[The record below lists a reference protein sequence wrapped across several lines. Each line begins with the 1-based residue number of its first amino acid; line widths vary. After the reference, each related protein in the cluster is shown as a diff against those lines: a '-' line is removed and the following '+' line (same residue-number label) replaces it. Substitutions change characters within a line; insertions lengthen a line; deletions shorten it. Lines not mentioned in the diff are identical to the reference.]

1 MDKKQNILY
10 IFGSGRK
17 ERIAQSNINSKE
29 FFYGYFSF
37 EKEFGK
43 IDIVEMLPSDTFLKG
58 ISKFTEIIDK
68 VLRKLSNLPFF
79 FHLIFSFENFKKI
92 FKSTH
97 IVSTNDRLGL
107 SILPMYLISKLFS
120 RKKLSVIVMGLF
132 SKPKGNLIT
141 NIFQKLFLKIFLI
154 SSSSF
159 IFLGE
164 GEYRHAINLFP
175 NFKNKFYLVPFGINT
190 SFWLD
195 RGQKIFQDRD
205 YILFVGNDGNRDF
218 DALVKI
224 VNSNKEINFIVVS
237 KQLTLDDFEYN
248 NITLHP
254 GDWFNQA
261 ITDNELKNLY
271 KNAKF
276 TIIPL
281 KESLQ
286 PSGQSVCLQSMAV
299 GTPVIITKTV
309 GFWDPDRF
317 ESNENILF
325 LQSNNTEDWNRI
337 IKNLYSS
344 NQDLEK
350 ISKNSQKT
358 IKDFYDEKFFI
369 EKLKKIVIN

>member
-1 MDKKQNILY
+1 MDKKQNLLY

-37 EKEFGK
+37 EEEFGE
-43 IDIVEMLPSDTFLKG
+43 IDIVEMLPSDTFVKG
-58 ISKFTEIIDK
+58 LRKFTEIIDK

-92 FKSTH
+92 IRSTH

-132 SKPKGNLIT
+132 SKPKGNLII
-141 NIFQKLFLKIFLI
+141 NIFQKLFLKLFLI

-190 SFWLD
+190 NFWLD

-218 DALVKI
+218 DGLIKI
-224 VNSNKEINFIVVS
+224 VNSNKEINFIAVS

-248 NITLHP
+248 NVTLHS
-254 GDWFNQA
+254 GDWFNQS
-261 ITDNELKNLY
+261 ITDSELKNLY

-286 PSGQSVCLQSMAV
+286 PSGQSVCLQSMSV

-317 ESNENILF
+317 ETNENILF
-325 LQSNNTEDWNRI
+325 IQSNNTEDWNKL
-337 IKNLYSS
+337 IKDLYSN
-344 NQDLEK
+344 NQVLEK
-350 ISKNSQKT
+350 ISKNSQQT
-358 IKDFYDEKFFI
+358 IKDFYDEKLFI
-369 EKLKKIVIN
+369 EKLKKIVFI

>member
-1 MDKKQNILY
+1 M
-10 IFGSGRK
+10 
-17 ERIAQSNINSKE
+17 
-29 FFYGYFSF
+29 
-37 EKEFGK
+37 
-43 IDIVEMLPSDTFLKG
+43 
-58 ISKFTEIIDK
+58 
-68 VLRKLSNLPFF
+68 
-79 FHLIFSFENFKKI
+79 
-92 FKSTH
+92 
-97 IVSTNDRLGL
+97 
-107 SILPMYLISKLFS
+107 
-120 RKKLSVIVMGLF
+120 
-132 SKPKGNLIT
+132 
-141 NIFQKLFLKIFLI
+141 
-154 SSSSF
+154 
-159 IFLGE
+159 
-164 GEYRHAINLFP
+164 
-175 NFKNKFYLVPFGINT
+175 
-190 SFWLD
+190 
-195 RGQKIFQDRD
+195 
-205 YILFVGNDGNRDF
+205 
-218 DALVKI
+218 
-224 VNSNKEINFIVVS
+224 
-237 KQLTLDDFEYN
+237 
-248 NITLHP
+248 
-254 GDWFNQA
+254 
-261 ITDNELKNLY
+261 Y

>member
-1 MDKKQNILY
+1 MDKKQNLLY

-37 EKEFGK
+37 EEEFGE
-43 IDIVEMLPSDTFLKG
+43 IDIVEMLPSDTFVKG
-58 ISKFTEIIDK
+58 LRKFTEIIDK

-92 FKSTH
+92 IRSTH

-141 NIFQKLFLKIFLI
+141 NIFQKLFLKLFLI

-175 NFKNKFYLVPFGINT
+175 NFKNKFYSVPFGINT
-190 SFWLD
+190 NFWLD

-237 KQLTLDDFEYN
+237 KQLKIDDFEYN
-248 NITLHP
+248 NITLHY
-254 GDWFNQA
+254 GDWFNQT
-261 ITDNELKNLY
+261 ITDSELKNLY

-286 PSGQSVCLQSMAV
+286 PSGQSVCLQSMSV
-299 GTPVIITKTV
+299 GTPVIITKTD
-309 GFWDPDRF
+309 GFW
-317 ESNENILF
+317 ILIDLKQMKIF
-325 LQSNNTEDWNRI
+325 YLYNQI
-337 IKNLYSS
+337 I
-344 NQDLEK
+344 
-350 ISKNSQKT
+350 QKT
-358 IKDFYDEKFFI
+358 G
-369 EKLKKIVIN
+369 IN

>member
-29 FFYGYFSF
+29 FFYGYFTF
-37 EKEFGK
+37 EEEFGE
-43 IDIVEMLPSDTFLKG
+43 IDIVEMLPSDTFVKG
-58 ISKFTEIIDK
+58 LRKFTEIIDK

-141 NIFQKLFLKIFLI
+141 NIFQKLFLKLFLI

-159 IFLGE
+159 IFLGD

-175 NFKNKFYLVPFGINT
+175 NFKNKFYSVPFGINT
-190 SFWLD
+190 NFWLD

-237 KQLTLDDFEYN
+237 KQFTLDDFEYN
-248 NITLHP
+248 NITLYS

-261 ITDNELKNLY
+261 ITDSELKNLY

-286 PSGQSVCLQSMAV
+286 PSGQSVCLQSMSV

-317 ESNENILF
+317 ETNENILF
-325 LQSNNTEDWNRI
+325 IQSNNTEDWNKL
-337 IKNLYSS
+337 IKDLYSN
-344 NQDLEK
+344 NQVLEK
-350 ISKNSQKT
+350 ISKNSQQT
-358 IKDFYDEKFFI
+358 IKDFYDEKLFI
-369 EKLKKIVIN
+369 EKLKKIVFI

>member
-37 EKEFGK
+37 EEEFGK
-43 IDIVEMLPSDTFLKG
+43 IDIVEMLPSDTFVKG
-58 ISKFTEIIDK
+58 LSKFTEIIDK

-92 FKSTH
+92 IKSTH

-190 SFWLD
+190 NFWLD

-237 KQLTLDDFEYN
+237 RQLTLDDFEYN
-248 NITLHP
+248 NITLHS

-281 KESLQ
+281 KETLQ
-286 PSGQSVCLQSMAV
+286 PSGQSVCLQSMSV
-299 GTPVIITKTV
+299 GTPVVITKTD
-309 GFWDPDRF
+309 GFWDPGRF

-325 LQSNNTEDWNRI
+325 LQSNNTEDWNRL
-337 IKNLYSS
+337 IKNLYYS
-344 NQDLEK
+344 NQELEK
-350 ISKNSQKT
+350 ISKNSQNT

>member
-1 MDKKQNILY
+1 MDKKQNLLY

-37 EKEFGK
+37 EEEFGE
-43 IDIVEMLPSDTFLKG
+43 IDIVEMLPSDTFVKG
-58 ISKFTEIIDK
+58 LRKFTEIIDK

-92 FKSTH
+92 IRSTH

-141 NIFQKLFLKIFLI
+141 NIFQKLFLKLFLI

-175 NFKNKFYLVPFGINT
+175 NFKNKFYSVPFGINT
-190 SFWLD
+190 NFWLD

-237 KQLTLDDFEYN
+237 KQLKIDDFEYN
-248 NITLHP
+248 NITLHY
-254 GDWFNQA
+254 GDWFNQT
-261 ITDNELKNLY
+261 ITDSELKNLY

-286 PSGQSVCLQSMAV
+286 PSGQSVCLQSMSV
-299 GTPVIITKTV
+299 GTPVIITKTD

-317 ESNENILF
+317 ETNENILF
-325 LQSNNTEDWNRI
+325 IQSNNTEDWNKL
-337 IKNLYSS
+337 IKDLYSN
-344 NQDLEK
+344 NQILEK
-350 ISKNSQKT
+350 ISKNSQQT

-369 EKLKKIVIN
+369 EKLKKIVFI

>member
-1 MDKKQNILY
+1 MDKKQKILY
-10 IFGSGRK
+10 VFGSGRK
-17 ERIAQSNINSKE
+17 ERIAQFNINSKE

-37 EKEFGK
+37 EEEFGK
-43 IDIVEMLPSDTFLKG
+43 IDIVEMLPSDTYIKG
-58 ISKFTEIIDK
+58 FSKFTEIIDK

-120 RKKLSVIVMGLF
+120 KKVLSVIVMGLF
-132 SKPKGNLIT
+132 SKPIDNLVIS
-141 NIFQKLFLKIFLI
+141 IFQKLFLKIFLI

-164 GEYRHAINLFP
+164 GEYKHAVNLFP
-175 NFKNKFYLVPFGINT
+175 KFKNKFYLVPFGINT

-195 RGQKIFQDRD
+195 RGPKTFQDRD

-224 VNSNKEINFIVVS
+224 VNSNKETNFTIVS
-237 KQLTLDDFEYN
+237 KQLTLDDFEHN
-248 NITLHP
+248 NVTFYS

-261 ITDNELKNLY
+261 ITDGELKNLY

-286 PSGQSVCLQSMAV
+286 PSGQSVCLQSMSV
-299 GTPVIITKTV
+299 GTPVIITKTD

-317 ESNENILF
+317 ESNKNILF
-325 LQSNNTEDWNRI
+325 IQSNNTEDWNKL
-337 IKNLYSS
+337 IKNLYSN

-350 ISKNSQKT
+350 ISKNSQQT
-358 IKDFYDEKFFI
+358 IKDFYDEKLFI
-369 EKLKKIVIN
+369 EKLKKIVFN

>member
-17 ERIAQSNINSKE
+17 ERIAQSNLNSKE

-37 EKEFGK
+37 EEEFGE
-43 IDIVEMLPSDTFLKG
+43 IDIVEMLPSDTFVKG
-58 ISKFTEIIDK
+58 LRKFTEILDK

-92 FKSTH
+92 FRSTH

-132 SKPKGNLIT
+132 SKPKGNLIK
-141 NIFQKLFLKIFLI
+141 NIFQKLFLKLFLI

-159 IFLGE
+159 IFLGD

-175 NFKNKFYLVPFGINT
+175 NFKDKFYSVPFGINT
-190 SFWLD
+190 NFWLD

-248 NITLHP
+248 NITLHS

-261 ITDNELKNLY
+261 ITDTELKNLY

-286 PSGQSVCLQSMAV
+286 PSGQSVCLQSMSV

-317 ESNENILF
+317 ETNENILF
-325 LQSNNTEDWNRI
+325 IQSNNTEDWNKL
-337 IKNLYSS
+337 IKDLYSN
-344 NQDLEK
+344 NQVLEK
-350 ISKNSQKT
+350 ISKNAQQT
-358 IKDFYDEKFFI
+358 IKDFYDEKLFI
-369 EKLKKIVIN
+369 EKLKKIVFI

>member
-1 MDKKQNILY
+1 
-10 IFGSGRK
+10 
-17 ERIAQSNINSKE
+17 
-29 FFYGYFSF
+29 
-37 EKEFGK
+37 
-43 IDIVEMLPSDTFLKG
+43 
-58 ISKFTEIIDK
+58 
-68 VLRKLSNLPFF
+68 
-79 FHLIFSFENFKKI
+79 
-92 FKSTH
+92 
-97 IVSTNDRLGL
+97 
-107 SILPMYLISKLFS
+107 
-120 RKKLSVIVMGLF
+120 MGLF

-190 SFWLD
+190 NFWLD

-205 YILFVGNDGNRDF
+205 YVLFVGNDGNRDF
-218 DALVKI
+218 DALIKI
-224 VNSNKEINFIVVS
+224 VNSNKEIKFIVVS

-248 NITLHP
+248 NITLYS

-261 ITDNELKNLY
+261 ISDSELKKLY

-286 PSGQSVCLQSMAV
+286 PSGQSVCLQSMSV

-309 GFWDPDRF
+309 GFWEPGRF

-325 LQSNNTEDWNRI
+325 LQSNNIKDWNRL
-337 IKNLYSS
+337 IKNLYTN
-344 NQDLEK
+344 NQELEK